1 MPHPYGTCVLL
12 EFDSISNLTEYL
24 KFIYRFG
31 AIFEL
36 RGVKI
41 VNVVCNKQL

>member
-1 MPHPYGTCVLL
+1 MPDPHGTCVLL

-24 KFIYRFG
+24 KFISVFG

-36 RGVKI
+36 RGVK
-41 VNVVCNKQL
+41 QLLTSL

>member
-1 MPHPYGTCVLL
+1 MPHPLYGTCVL
-12 EFDSISNLTEYL
+12 DSISNLTEYL